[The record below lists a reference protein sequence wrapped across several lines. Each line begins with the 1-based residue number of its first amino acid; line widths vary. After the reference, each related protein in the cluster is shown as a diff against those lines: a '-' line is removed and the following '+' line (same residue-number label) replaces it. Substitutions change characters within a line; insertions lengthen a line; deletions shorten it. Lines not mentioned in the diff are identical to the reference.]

1 MKTSVFAIIAF
12 FLFATM
18 FIGESNAQGRMGKRQ
33 GMGMGQ
39 NFGTKMFTALN
50 LTDAQK
56 DKISSLRET
65 HQKAMI
71 DLKAQMQKD
80 MLTLKDL
87 RSKEDVSRNDVIAAV
102 EKLNKSRDAMAI
114 ERANHMMDV
123 RAVFTPEQIKLLKDK
138 FPGMMMRGQ
147 NKGMHGKG
155 MRGNGMGFCGKCN
168 F

>member
-1 MKTSVFAIIAF
+1 MKTSVFAIITI

-18 FIGESNAQGRMGKRQ
+18 FVSQSNAQGRMGNRQ
-33 GMGMGQ
+33 GMGQ
-39 NFGTKMFTALN
+39 CFGTKMYTALN

-56 DKISSLRET
+56 DKISSLKET

-87 RSKEDVSRNDVIAAV
+87 RAKEGVSRNDVIAAV

-123 RAVFTPEQIKLLKDK
+123 RSVFTPEQRKMLKDK
-138 FPGMMMRGQ
+138 YPGMMMRGH
-147 NKGMHGKG
+147 NKGMRGKG
-155 MRGNGMGFCGKCN
+155 MRGSGMGICGKCN